1 MQIENSLWVEKYRP
15 KTLDDYIGNEDV
27 VGKVRKW
34 LEQGD
39 IPSLLL
45 SGKAGTGKT
54 SLAKIVGRHL
64 DCDILYINAS
74 DENNVDTVR
83 DKIKSFASTF
93 GSTTWKL
100 VILDESDF
108 LTQSAQASLRQIIEA
123 FSKHCRFILTCNY
136 VERIIDPIQ
145 SRCVHFNIHPPG
157 KKDVA
162 KRCVQVLKE
171 EGISFDKETL
181 LQVIN
186 DTYPDIR
193 RTINSLQRNSVNGSL
208 QLDKAAKTA
217 ANYMEKLLEKL
228 QGNMNDPKQIF
239 QDIRQIIADSRVRT
253 FDDLYR
259 FLYDNLDKFAA
270 DGKKAATILH
280 IAESSYRSS
289 FVIDK
294 EIEVMALFV
303 NLIRDLA

>member
-54 SLAKIVGRHL
+54 SLAKIIGRHL

-171 EGISFDKETL
+171 EDIPFDKETL
-181 LQVIN
+181 LQIIN

-193 RTINSLQRNSVNGSL
+193 RTINSLQRNSIDGKL
-208 QLDKAAKTA
+208 QLDESAKLVS
-217 ANYMEKLLEKL
+217 NYMEKILEELKAFK
-228 QGNMNDPKQIF
+228 DPKSSF
-239 QDIRQIIADSRVRT
+239 QNIRQIIADSRVRT

-259 FLYDNLDKFAA
+259 FLYDNLESFVP
-270 DGKKAATILH
+270 DGKRAMAILQ
-280 IAESSYRSS
+280 IAESQYRAA
-289 FVIDK
+289 FAVDR
-294 EIEVMALFV
+294 EIEAMALFV
-303 NLIRDLA
+303 NLIKILA

>member
-1 MQIENSLWVEKYRP
+1 MLENSLWVEKWRP
-15 KTLDDYIGNEDV
+15 PTLDGYIGNDDFV
-27 VGKVRKW
+27 LKLKKW
-34 LEQGD
+34 LADGD
-39 IPSLLL
+39 IPHLLL

-54 SLAKIVGRHL
+54 TAAKIIGRSL

-83 DKIKSFASTF
+83 DKIKTFASTY
-93 GSTTWKL
+93 GSATWKL

-108 LTQSAQASLRQIIEA
+108 LTGSAQASLRQIIEV
-123 FSKHCRFILTCNY
+123 FSKHTRFILTCNY

-145 SRCVHFNIHPPG
+145 SRCVHFNIHPPN

-162 KRCVQVLKE
+162 VRCVEILKK

-181 LQVIN
+181 LQIIN

-193 RTINSLQRNSVNGSL
+193 RTINALQRNSNGGVL
-208 QLDKAAKTA
+208 QIDESAKLVSNYTDKILVELNAKS
-217 ANYMEKLLEKL
+217 
-228 QGNMNDPKQIF
+228 DPKITF
-239 QDIRQIIADSRVRT
+239 QNLRQIIVDSRVRT

-259 FLYDNLDKFAA
+259 FLYDNLEKFVP
-270 DGKKAATILH
+270 DGKRAVAILH
-280 IAESSYRSS
+280 IAESQYRSA

-294 EIEVMALFV
+294 EIEVMALFI
-303 NLIRDLA
+303 NLLKDI